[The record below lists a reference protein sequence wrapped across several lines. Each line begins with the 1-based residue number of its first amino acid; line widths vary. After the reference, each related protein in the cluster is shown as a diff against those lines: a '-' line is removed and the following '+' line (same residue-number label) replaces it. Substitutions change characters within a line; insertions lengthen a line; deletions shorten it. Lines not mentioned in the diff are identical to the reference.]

1 MKLTIQ
7 FKKKKK
13 DPIRDLEQYFQNF
26 SKGFKR
32 QVSNLNV
39 EGYFQTSRKQFY
51 SFLNS
56 AEKRIKKE
64 EKKFLKQAWVK
75 DIKKGKFL
83 SKRAN
88 TIKYWYNENTPA
100 MFKKADQGFVKV
112 ENSVGNTF
120 IITRD
125 WVGEKAPELG
135 QQIKSNYTLLA
146 NRAAKSMKEYK
157 KTLRKSGFK
166 SKKQFQLPFAKSK
179 STGFFELI

>member
-26 SKGFKR
+26 GKDFK
-32 QVSNLNV
+32 QQLSNLNV

-83 SKRAN
+83 SKRAE
-88 TIKYWYNENTPA
+88 TIKYWYNDRSPA
-100 MFKKADQGFVKV
+100 LLKKTDQGFTKV
-112 ENSVGNTF
+112 ETTVGSTF
-120 IITRD
+120 D
-125 WVGEKAPELG
+125 WLGQKAPELG
-135 QQIKSNYTLLA
+135 QQIKSNYTMFA

-157 KTLRKSGFK
+157 KTIKKSNSRNK
-166 SKKQFQLPFAKSK
+166 LNFQLPFAR
-179 STGFFELI
+179 